1 MENSPRESQG
11 NSPTKSQ
18 LNSTNDSSKDCCLEV
33 EKISPNQLNNL
44 GRIKAEPDKV
54 KELDRLKDDT
64 GGSSANSSSFG
75 ALLRYL
81 LVGGSAF
88 LVDFGLLGIMVS
100 GFKLPAGFSA
110 AVAFIVG
117 AIYSYLMQ
125 KYVTFQASKQV
136 FSSAVKYLILLGVNT
151 LITALIVE
159 GFDYFNLYLVGK
171 VFATV
176 LTTIWNFPLMRYWVY
191 KAQKH

>member
-1 MENSPRESQG
+1 MENFPRESQG
-11 NSPTKSQ
+11 NSPSKSQ
-18 LNSTNDSSKDCCLEV
+18 LNSSNESSKDCCLEM
-33 EKISPNQLNNL
+33 ENTNPNHPNNL
-44 GRIKAEPDKV
+44 DTIKPDP
-54 KELDRLKDDT
+54 DNLKDDT
-64 GGSSANSSSFG
+64 GDSSARTSSFG